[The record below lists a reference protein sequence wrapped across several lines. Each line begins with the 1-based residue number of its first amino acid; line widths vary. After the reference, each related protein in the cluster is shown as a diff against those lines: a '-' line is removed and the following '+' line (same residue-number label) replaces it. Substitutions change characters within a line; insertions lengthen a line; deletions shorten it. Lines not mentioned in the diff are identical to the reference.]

1 MNPAWLSI
9 GCLTSRWRRPGM
21 RRDFQS
27 MVGTWGAGIQ
37 GCGLIPSASARNR
50 SVNQNEKNVQKP

>member
-1 MNPAWLSI
+1 
-9 GCLTSRWRRPGM
+9 M

-50 SVNQNEKNVQKP
+50 SAIIKMDGNSLEVRLYGSYASFKPKKDES